1 MNQRLV
7 QSDSGYPSQGSLGS
21 LGTRTRTIYKLPV
34 SPAND
39 HNSDHSRPLLCS
51 LPTPCSLLSWSLGQ
65 CLLFLLGSLELSGCR
80 ASEKMTIHQPH
91 MVGMGEEREVS
102 HSHQEGHSAT
112 RLQVLHQEITGTE
125 SYQASLYRGLRVYG
139 ENFTD
144 RPFLGTLLFL
154 S

>member
-1 MNQRLV
+1 
-7 QSDSGYPSQGSLGS
+7 
-21 LGTRTRTIYKLPV
+21 
-34 SPAND
+34 
-39 HNSDHSRPLLCS
+39 
-51 LPTPCSLLSWSLGQ
+51 
-65 CLLFLLGSLELSGCR
+65 
-80 ASEKMTIHQPH
+80 